1 MKAKVIVKFKDKE
14 TGKVRK
20 VNEIFD
26 CTKKR
31 FEEILTVG
39 KFVEEYKGD
48 DKKETKA
55 E

>member
-20 VNEIFD
+20 VGEIFD

-39 KFVEEYKGD
+39 KFVEEAKAD
-48 DKKETKA
+48 SKETAKA